1 MLYDLLRRLR
11 RRESWDGGNDIYGVR
26 RGEMISPCDDEGR
39 LDHLDANMG
48 VTKSGFYH
56 AYWEEWTEYRLPQ
69 ENGKQGPIRRVYTA
83 PWLRL
88 EGGRRRRVLY
98 GVLLALADAAFCFA
112 MTRRVDS
119 NSCRYVAL
127 FGMPTGIL
135 MLAAAWFFL
144 LAAKAPRDLTRWE
157 FRCAS
162 VYLRRASL
170 TFAAGLALT
179 AAATGVYLAL
189 HPLDSP
195 AANALNIALELLAAA
210 ASAAVYLLERRAVYL
225 TVENDTP
232 APENGRPIR

>member
-11 RRESWDGGNDIYGVR
+11 RRDSWDGGNDIYGVR
-26 RGEMISPCDDEGR
+26 RGEMISPRDDEGR
-39 LDHLDANMG
+39 LDHLDTNMG
-48 VTKSGFYH
+48 VTRSGFYH
-56 AYWEEWTEYRLPQ
+56 AYWEGWTEYRIPR
-69 ENGKQGPIRRVYTA
+69 EDGKQGPICRVYTA

-88 EGGRRRRVLY
+88 AGSRWRRAVY
-98 GVLLALADAAFCFA
+98 GALLASAAAAFCFA
-112 MTRRVDS
+112 MTRRVGS

-135 MLAAAWFFL
+135 MLAAAWFCL

-157 FRCAS
+157 YRCAS

-170 TFAAGLALT
+170 AFAVGLALT

-189 HPLDSP
+189 HPQDPP

-210 ASAAVYLLERRAVYL
+210 ASAAVFLLERRAVYL

-232 APENGRPIR
+232 APENGRVIR